1 MQLLRLFLCFSLF
14 ASCVLAQNSS
24 ARIIGS
30 ALATAASAQ
39 VGVTVVYDPAY
50 VSLKYPGGDV
60 PMERG
65 VCCDVVIRALRVHGV
80 DLQKLVHEDMKA
92 SFAAYPKMWGL
103 KATDANIDHRRVP
116 NLMKFFGRK
125 GKSLPVTEDD
135 ADYKP
140 GDFVTWMLPG
150 NLYHIGVIAGEKVS
164 GTERPAV
171 IHNIGQGTRQED
183 VLHAFKIIGHY
194 RW

>member
-92 SFAAYPKMWGL
+92 ILPP
-103 KATDANIDHRRVP
+103 IRRC
-116 NLMKFFGRK
+116 
-125 GKSLPVTEDD
+125 
-135 ADYKP
+135 
-140 GDFVTWMLPG
+140 GD
-150 NLYHIGVIAGEKVS
+150 S
-164 GTERPAV
+164 
-171 IHNIGQGTRQED
+171 RQPTPTSIT
-183 VLHAFKIIGHY
+183 VAC
-194 RW
+194 RT